1 MFDISGKIACVTGA
15 SAGIGAA
22 TAEALAEA
30 GCKLVISAR
39 REEKIKEFAQYLSD
53 KYEIRCFAGVLDVRD
68 QNAVEKFFAELPEE
82 FKNIE
87 ILINNAGLA
96 KDMTPL
102 YDNKISDW
110 EQMIDTNV
118 KGLLYVTK
126 AVLPGMVERD
136 KGHIVNIGS
145 IAGRGTYPG
154 GTVYCATKHAVN
166 AITNGLRK
174 DLFKTSLRV
183 TTVDPGAVETEFSM
197 VRFEG
202 DKARSDKVYEGYEP
216 LLPEDI
222 ADAVL
227 YAVTRPPHVNVSDIV
242 IYPTAQRDYHLLDKK
257 A

>member
-216 LLPEDI
+216 LRPEDI
-222 ADAVL
+222 ADTVL

>member
-30 GCKLVISAR
+30 GCNLVISAR
-39 REEKIKEFAQYLSD
+39 REDKIKEFSQYLSD
-53 KYEIRCFAGVLDVRD
+53 KYEIKCFGGVLDVRNQKD
-68 QNAVEKFFAELPEE
+68 VEKFFAELPEE

-87 ILINNAGLA
+87 ILVNNAGLA

-145 IAGRGTYPG
+145 TAGRGTYPG

-174 DLFKTSLRV
+174 DLLKTSLRV
-183 TTVDPGAVETEFSM
+183 TTIDPGAVETEFSM

-202 DKARSDKVYEGYEP
+202 DQARSDKVYEGYEP
-216 LLPEDI
+216 
-222 ADAVL
+222 
-227 YAVTRPPHVNVSDIV
+227 HVNVSDMI
-242 IYPTAQRDYHLLDKK
+242 IYPTAQRDYHLVNRK

>member
-15 SAGIGAA
+15 SSGIGAA

-30 GCKLVISAR
+30 GCNLVISAR
-39 REEKIKEFAQYLSD
+39 REDKIKDFAEYLTE
-53 KYEIRCFAGVLDVRD
+53 KYGIKCFGGVLDVRNQKD
-68 QNAVEKFFAELPEE
+68 VEKFFAKLPKA

-87 ILINNAGLA
+87 ILVNNAGLA

-126 AVLPGMVERD
+126 AVLPVMIKRD
-136 KGHIVNIGS
+136 KGHIVNLGS
-145 IAGRGTYPG
+145 TAGRGTYPG

-166 AITNGLRK
+166 AITSGLRK
-174 DLFKTSLRV
+174 DLLKTSIRV
-183 TTVDPGAVETEFSM
+183 TTIDPGAVETEFSM

-202 DKARSDKVYEGYEP
+202 DKARADKVYEGYEP
-216 LLPEDI
+216 LHAEDI
-222 ADAVL
+222 ADTVL
-227 YAVTRPPHVNVSDIV
+227 YAVTRPPHVNVTDIIV
-242 IYPTAQRDYHLLDKK
+242 CPTAQRDYHLVNRKS
-257 A
+257 

>member
-15 SAGIGAA
+15 SSGIGAA

-30 GCKLVISAR
+30 GCDLVISAR
-39 REEKIKEFAQYLSD
+39 REDKIKEFAQYLSD
-53 KYEIRCFAGVLDVRD
+53 KYEVKCYGGVLDVRD
-68 QNAVEKFFAELPEE
+68 QKAVEKFFAELPEE

-87 ILINNAGLA
+87 ILVNNAGLA

-126 AVLPGMVERD
+126 AVLPVMIKRD

-145 IAGRGTYPG
+145 TAGRGTYPG

-174 DLFKTSLRV
+174 DLLKTSLRV
-183 TTVDPGAVETEFSM
+183 TTIDPGAVETEFSM

-216 LLPEDI
+216 LHAEDI
-222 ADAVL
+222 ADAVH
-227 YAVTRPPHVNVSDIV
+227 YVVTRPPHVNVSDMI
-242 IYPTAQRDYHLLDKK
+242 IYPTAQRDYHLVNRKS
-257 A
+257 

>member
-216 LLPEDI
+216 LRPEDI